1 VNLDALTRQNYLDL
15 DSVAEALA
23 TRPAFDICQ
32 VKYDGIWTALV
43 VDHKGHGT
51 WYSQTKL
58 VKKHAPTNLEPGL
71 YVGEFMFGQ
80 QWATHPSRYGKT
92 YLFDFLWSHNRD
104 FRGYAYIDRWRE
116 LNRRVQCA
124 ENPNLISVSNVSV
137 SLAEPFWA
145 RILAEQYEG
154 LVFRRSSDNYDASLG
169 RVKRE
174 VEIDAVAVNL
184 VQGNGKHTGRLGAL
198 VCSCLLPDGSSTTFE
213 VGGGFTDPERDD
225 IWCSWPRDKG
235 RTLTAKGKGRFASGA
250 LRHPNFKCWNDTK

>member
-1 VNLDALTRQNYLDL
+1 MNLDELSRQDYLDL
-15 DSVAEALA
+15 DTIPAALDVQ
-23 TRPAFDICQ
+23 PPFDLCQ
-32 VKYDGIWTALV
+32 IKYDGIWTALV

-58 VKKHAPTNLEPGL
+58 VKKNAPTKLEPGCYL
-71 YVGEFMFGQ
+71 GEFMFGQ

-104 FRGYAYIDRWRE
+104 FRGFAYIDRWRE
-116 LNRRVQCA
+116 LNRRLQSA
-124 ENPNLISVSNVSV
+124 DNPNLQIVSNVSV

-154 LVFRRSSDNYDASLG
+154 LVFRRSRDNYDASLG

-174 VEIDAVAVNL
+174 VEADFIAVDVIE
-184 VQGNGKHTGRLGAL
+184 GNNRLRGRLGAL
-198 VCSCLLPDGSSTTFE
+198 VCRSLLPDCSGKTFE
-213 VGGGFTDPERDD
+213 VGGGFSDSERDD

-235 RTLTAKGKGRFASGA
+235 RAFTATGKGRFASGA
-250 LRHPNFKCWNDTK
+250 LRHPNFKCWNDQK